1 MKVISDSWNRSGP
14 SFGEVISSD
23 LDYRVFL
30 QDEIWPLSGIYQDL
44 TTLTRQE
51 VFTALEGL
59 FCAAERH
66 YKGMIQWYEDQ
77 YHQILSNN
85 SVSGALF
92 LGFLVDYQTLMTKT
106 PHQWLRDSILGR
118 TMDERLEQIRDN

>member
-1 MKVISDSWNRSGP
+1 MKVIADSWNRSGP
-14 SFGEVISSD
+14 SFGEKISSD

-30 QDEIWPLSGIYQDL
+30 QDEIWPLDGIYQDL

-51 VFTALEGL
+51 LFVALEGL

-66 YKGMIQWYEDQ
+66 YNGMLHWYEDQ
-77 YHQILSNN
+77 YQQILSNN

-92 LGFLVDYQTLMTKT
+92 LGFLVDYQALMSKT
-106 PHQWLRDSILGR
+106 PHQWLRDSILGQ
-118 TMDERLEQIRDN
+118 TMEERLEQ